1 MPTLTMARSIGLAV
15 ALWTLLMWFP
25 GGTSIGGSWWGP
37 APCGG
42 QETGGAE
49 SDPENLV
56 VGSYAGNEFIGQ
68 ASILNNTVTDTNG
81 FYRVHLLNAFQGFTG
96 IAQVNQTSGT
106 LSNQATYIGIAA
118 LKNGAQATGLCMSY
132 VSRVQ
137 NNSLTTSN
145 NTYQAHIKGN
155 SFAAGSGIALVNQ
168 AAGHMN
174 TQLNAF
180 FLAIGN
186 QAAADLTDIQLGA
199 ISSDNTLTSDPEAPN
214 SRSAELELDNG
225 AFQDFTG
232 IWSTSQVA
240 GNMNQVTTIFNVRV
254 KTVP

>member
-1 MPTLTMARSIGLAV
+1 
-15 ALWTLLMWFP
+15 
-25 GGTSIGGSWWGP
+25 
-37 APCGG
+37 
-42 QETGGAE
+42 
-49 SDPENLV
+49 

-96 IAQVNQTSGT
+96 IAQVNQAAGI

-118 LKNGAQATGLCMSY
+118 LNEGAQNTGLRMSY

-145 NTYQAHIKGN
+145 NTYQAHIKGK

-174 TQLNAF
+174 TQLTAF
-180 FLAIGN
+180 FLAIGD
-186 QAAADLTDIQLGA
+186 QAVEDLTDIQLGA
-199 ISSDNTLTSDPEAPN
+199 ISSDNTLTPDPEAPN

-225 AFQDFTG
+225 AFKDFTG

-240 GNMNQVTTIFNVRV
+240 GNINQVTTIFNVRV